1 MNLNVTSKITLGFL
15 AMVLFIVVVGGGGVL
30 GNASIYQRLNYISDE
45 ALPIL
50 VGSFNQ
56 MFELQQANEALFS
69 ALAYESED
77 EIAAERKVFES
88 RLASFDQKLGELAP
102 QVSKWPEL
110 ASSLELMR
118 QLSVSFGL
126 TARQVMD
133 LHGMRLAL
141 NKRVVEEEIRFQGQ
155 ADSIVSWVQRY
166 TSKQKNYSGIIAAR
180 GLLRSLNTHRFQLT
194 NYKRSGD
201 ISGLGTDLKTTQN
214 VLRKKFDAFVKVETQ
229 VGQIAAQVEAVEE
242 QLYGVDGLVSLYHRQ
257 HETITTLRQ
266 QIART
271 HQQRALSRSAADEF
285 IENAKNLV
293 EQADKEAEG
302 ASNLSRTLIIS
313 LSVGS
318 ILVALLVG
326 VITINTIR
334 RPLSQIQG
342 LLLKVRGG
350 DLRVEFDQCRKDEF
364 GELGESLNA
373 VVIGLKDIIQ
383 KVSSGSGRLSEVAE
397 QNAATSQQAT
407 QLMSEQSQQLE
418 LTAAAATEMESSVNE
433 IAHNCGSTLDAAHAC
448 ESLSGDVNRNVEE
461 TLYSIQAQAKAITQ
475 AVEVSSEL
483 AGYSSDIDTILETI
497 HAIAE
502 QTNLLALNAA
512 IEAARAGDHGRG
524 FAVVADEVRELA
536 SRTRNSTQ
544 KIQEMVENMQSSIK
558 QVVSVMQ
565 DSYHQTDQCVGHANT
580 SQRSLASMNEAISN
594 ILLMNTQIAES
605 TQQQSLAVEEVS
617 RTLTTINTAAAETA
631 QGAEKAASSSNE
643 LLNFSQIQQ
652 SLLKRFSI

>member
-194 NYKRSGD
+194 NYKRSGN

-214 VLRKKFDAFVKVETQ
+214 VLRKKFDAFVKVDTQ

-350 DLRVEFDQCRKDEF
+350 DLRVEFDQRRKDEF

-433 IAHNCGSTLDAAHAC
+433 IAHNCGNTLDAAHAC

-631 QGAEKAASSSNE
+631 HGAEKAASSSNE